1 MIFKLKTSKKTLD
14 IFDTIQRSQSLAPY
28 VLSKLAIALSLKTG
42 QPIKEAEFNTDN
54 LGMELNRQTITGEND
69 ILFKSLIMLNENK
82 HIEDEEYFPKYVK
95 AHLDRGALLLE
106 AEYRYSNDFITH
118 LANLDKSI

>member
-14 IFDTIQRSQSLAPY
+14 IFDTIQRGQSLAPY

>member
-14 IFDTIQRSQSLAPY
+14 IFDTIQRGQSLAPY

-42 QPIKEAEFNTDN
+42 QQIKEAEFNTDN